1 MEFIRV
7 QSLITIISHL
17 VFIAVSYWAVQSLR
31 TENLFKK
38 NHPQQIKVFYL
49 LIAIT
54 IGFATSNF
62 VLDFFTHTQNLI
74 LFLR

>member
-17 VFIAVSYWAVQSLR
+17 VFIALSYWAVQGLR
-31 TENLFKK
+31 TENLFKR
-38 NHPQQIKVFYL
+38 NHPQQIRIFYL
-49 LIAIT
+49 LVAIVV
-54 IGFATSNF
+54 GFTASNF
-62 VLDFFTHTQNLI
+62 FLDFFTHSQNLF